1 MNQASDHSRSTI
13 IVQALHSALGLFK
26 VRREE
31 RRLAWGAL
39 LYALVLNTMVV
50 CRYWEW
56 FSQVTDGYR
65 KLVLRH
71 FHISGFDPI
80 TYLVLN
86 DWSAAYNIY
95 RHPLLAFFM
104 WIPAQVNRLI
114 ILATGVNFAQ
124 VLTALLLA
132 AATFYAVLFLF
143 RILRE
148 IVGLATAD
156 ALLLTLLFLSFA
168 YTMVSLSVPDHFGL
182 STTALILTLYVAGRS
197 LLRGRPLTKAQTVL
211 FFLLTA
217 GISLNNG
224 IKVFLASWGTSGKRF
239 FRPAHLLLAVIVPS
253 ALIWGFARWEWQTF
267 EKPKYLARQ
276 EAKERRRMKKAVYAH
291 QGKPMGQG
299 EFSSW
304 TDATTPRLESIVE
317 NLFGEPI
324 QLHTD
329 HVLGDVLI
337 NRPVIVPY
345 RYAASYAVEVFVV
358 LFFLAG
364 IWMGRRSRFLWIALS
379 WMGFDMIIHVVLGF
393 GLNEVYIMSPHW
405 LFVLPIAMGF
415 ALLRL
420 RGRWLLAARVALM
433 GLSVFLL
440 AYNASL
446 YVQYLF
452 F

>member
-13 IVQALHSALGLFK
+13 IIQALHSALGLFK

-39 LYALVLNTMVV
+39 LYALVLNTMIV

-217 GISLNNG
+217 
-224 IKVFLASWGTSGKRF
+224 ASRSTMASR
-239 FRPAHLLLAVIVPS
+239 
-253 ALIWGFARWEWQTF
+253 
-267 EKPKYLARQ
+267 
-276 EAKERRRMKKAVYAH
+276 
-291 QGKPMGQG
+291 
-299 EFSSW
+299 SSW
-304 TDATTPRLESIVE
+304 
-317 NLFGEPI
+317 
-324 QLHTD
+324 
-329 HVLGDVLI
+329 
-337 NRPVIVPY
+337 PV
-345 RYAASYAVEVFVV
+345 
-358 LFFLAG
+358 G
-364 IWMGRRSRFLWIALS
+364 
-379 WMGFDMIIHVVLGF
+379 
-393 GLNEVYIMSPHW
+393 
-405 LFVLPIAMGF
+405 
-415 ALLRL
+415 
-420 RGRWLLAARVALM
+420 ARVASGSSALPTCCWP
-433 GLSVFLL
+433 LS
-440 AYNASL
+440 SRRR
-446 YVQYLF
+446 
-452 F
+452 

>member
-39 LYALVLNTMVV
+39 LYALVLNTMIV

-104 WIPAQVNRLI
+104 WIPAQINHLI
-114 ILATGVNFAQ
+114 ILVTGVNFAQ
-124 VLTALLLA
+124 VLTAMFLV
-132 AATFYAVLFLF
+132 AATFYAVIFLF

-148 IVGLATAD
+148 IVSLPATD

-211 FFLLTA
+211 FRR
-217 GISLNNG
+217 
-224 IKVFLASWGTSGKRF
+224 ASRSTMASR
-239 FRPAHLLLAVIVPS
+239 
-253 ALIWGFARWEWQTF
+253 
-267 EKPKYLARQ
+267 
-276 EAKERRRMKKAVYAH
+276 
-291 QGKPMGQG
+291 
-299 EFSSW
+299 SSW
-304 TDATTPRLESIVE
+304 
-317 NLFGEPI
+317 
-324 QLHTD
+324 
-329 HVLGDVLI
+329 
-337 NRPVIVPY
+337 PV
-345 RYAASYAVEVFVV
+345 
-358 LFFLAG
+358 G
-364 IWMGRRSRFLWIALS
+364 
-379 WMGFDMIIHVVLGF
+379 
-393 GLNEVYIMSPHW
+393 
-405 LFVLPIAMGF
+405 
-415 ALLRL
+415 
-420 RGRWLLAARVALM
+420 ARVASGSSALPTCCWP
-433 GLSVFLL
+433 LS
-440 AYNASL
+440 SRRR
-446 YVQYLF
+446 
-452 F
+452 